1 MKLVSSFL
9 ESIGGIQIYYVIG
22 LLIFFILFV
31 VILVRTLRRP
41 DQEMNEI
48 KESILNDNDSE
59 ESLIS

>member
-1 MKLVSSFL
+1 MKLGSSFL

-22 LLIFFILFV
+22 LLIFFTLFV

-41 DQEMNEI
+41 DKEMKEI

-59 ESLIS
+59 EFIIS

>member
-9 ESIGGIQIYYVIG
+9 ESIGGIQIYYVSG

-41 DQEMNEI
+41 DQQMNENN
-48 KESILNDNDSE
+48 ESILNDNDSE

>member
-41 DQEMNEI
+41 DKEMNDI
-48 KESILNDNDSE
+48 KNSILNDTDSE
-59 ESLIS
+59 EFIIS